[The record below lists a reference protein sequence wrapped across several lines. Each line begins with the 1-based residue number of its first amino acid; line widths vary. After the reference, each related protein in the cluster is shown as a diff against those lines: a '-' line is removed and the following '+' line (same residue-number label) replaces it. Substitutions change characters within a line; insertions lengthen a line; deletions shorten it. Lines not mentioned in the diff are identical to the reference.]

1 MSKLAFSEEGKFKI
15 LQFTDIHFSD
25 NNQVDEETVRLM
37 RKILKEENPDFIMI
51 TGDTVYG
58 ENNVE
63 HLHVPHYFLHIL
75 YLP

>member
-58 ENNVE
+58 ETE
-63 HLHVPHYFLHIL
+63 KISERPESKSITG
-75 YLP
+75 